1 VPTALLAGAVVCAAL
16 LAAVL
21 PHAGR
26 RIQEHRADQARSA
39 AAEHR
44 RRQLIHATDW
54 AITAAIRK
62 CWEHT
67 VDDWR
72 APRIMLVSVADVVRR
87 AEDDFN
93 LHVSRE
99 EAHALLM
106 DRLTVRGHLQT
117 TLVTDDHDQQEGTI

>member
-1 VPTALLAGAVVCAAL
+1 MPTALLATAVGCAAL

-21 PHAGR
+21 PHAGH
-26 RIQEHRADQARSA
+26 RIQEYRAEHARRT

-44 RRQLIHATDW
+44 RRQLAHATDW
-54 AITAAIRK
+54 AITTAIRE
-62 CWEHT
+62 CWERT

-99 EAHALLM
+99 EAHALLV
-106 DRLTVRGHLQT
+106 DRLAFRGHLQT
-117 TLVTDDHDQQEGTI
+117 TLVTDDHDQQEGTT